1 MKSPHCLTT
10 LRAFFV
16 YTELSLTN
24 LDLYSRPHPAIPCW
38 RTAFGS
44 NAQQTQTERTPDAHG
59 THSSC
64 GFAVRLVFNCS
75 VLDLCLSLAQL
86 STSAT
91 LIGNKPKIQL
101 Q

>member
-1 MKSPHCLTT
+1 MKCPHCLTT

-16 YTELSLTN
+16 YTVPCFTN
-24 LDLYSRPHPAIPCW
+24 PDHCSSPHTAIPFW

-44 NAQQTQTERTPDAHG
+44 NAQQTQTKRTPDAHG
-59 THSSC
+59 THISC

-86 STSAT
+86 STSAS